1 LLSLTPH
8 FIGNI
13 RVFCRVR
20 RDDRV
25 NCVLQFPDQKG
36 LGTPI
41 ELVVPVLKD
50 NADKKKFEFDR
61 VYSPDATQDD
71 VFADTDAIMTSCVDG
86 YNVCIMAYGQTGSGK
101 VRVWHCCFIET
112 VRRTQ

>member
-1 LLSLTPH
+1 M
-8 FIGNI
+8 
-13 RVFCRVR
+13 R

-25 NCVLQFPDQKG
+25 SCVLEFPDQKG

-41 ELVVPVLKD
+41 ELVVPASKETGE
-50 NADKKKFEFDR
+50 KKKFEFDR
-61 VYSPDATQDD
+61 VYSPASTQEE

-101 VRVWHCCFIET
+101 VR
-112 VRRTQ
+112 